1 MKLDLKS
8 LIEQVNIVDLIAD
21 FSSLTK
27 AGSSYKTLCN
37 VHGDRSPSLSINPRK
52 QIYKCFVC
60 NHGGNALDYLI
71 WAQKFTFN
79 EAVAYLA
86 KLTGQDLNQY
96 FSQEVKPIY
105 NEKQQELID
114 CLNDASNLFKYY
126 LDLYKHNP
134 KIRTFLHQRRLSTD
148 EIIKYGL
155 GYAPNET
162 EENYLPQITKKEHTL
177 ATLINASIISE
188 TYQKLIFTNRIIF
201 PIFDE
206 TNHVVAWSGRALE
219 EEQQPKYLHSRESL
233 VFQKSQLLYNYQNA
247 KKYDALIL
255 VEGFMDVIAF
265 NKIGYD
271 NAIALMGLSLSLNQI
286 NKLKKHKTIY
296 LCLDQDQAG
305 ISAAI
310 TIIAQLMKHQIEG
323 FVLNL
328 TGGKDAD
335 EVINGPDGQ
344 NRLKAAFTKPQPFIN
359 FVYENLKAQ
368 CNKND
373 PEEIK
378 HLLNKL
384 NAFSIHLDDISFDKL
399 VNQLVLDLELAT
411 ETIKKVL
418 QKKENV
424 VQFTDYNASRA
435 PNQNQSLTNVN
446 KGNQTELVNINKLL
460 LTLFTNPSYL
470 QFNYIEQINWFL
482 PKYQKIYQEIK
493 AFYDQKE
500 DLSVT
505 SQQHLQWLQSKYG
518 NSWVIPKTE
527 SELRELID
535 RISVDDS
542 YAHIKQ
548 FSTQLISSNQASE
561 KDKINVLEVKQKLG
575 KKIE

>member
-162 EENYLPQITKKEHTL
+162 EENYLAQITKKEHTL

-271 NAIALMGLSLSLNQI
+271 NAVALMGLSLSLNQI
-286 NKLKKHKTIY
+286 NKLKRHKTIY

-328 TGGKDAD
+328 IGGKDAD

-384 NAFSIHLDDISFDKL
+384 NAFSIYLDDISFDKL

>member
-1 MKLDLKS
+1 
-8 LIEQVNIVDLIAD
+8 
-21 FSSLTK
+21 
-27 AGSSYKTLCN
+27 
-37 VHGDRSPSLSINPRK
+37 
-52 QIYKCFVC
+52 
-60 NHGGNALDYLI
+60 
-71 WAQKFTFN
+71 
-79 EAVAYLA
+79 
-86 KLTGQDLNQY
+86 
-96 FSQEVKPIY
+96 
-105 NEKQQELID
+105 
-114 CLNDASNLFKYY
+114 
-126 LDLYKHNP
+126 
-134 KIRTFLHQRRLSTD
+134 
-148 EIIKYGL
+148 
-155 GYAPNET
+155 
-162 EENYLPQITKKEHTL
+162 
-177 ATLINASIISE
+177 
-188 TYQKLIFTNRIIF
+188 
-201 PIFDE
+201 
-206 TNHVVAWSGRALE
+206 
-219 EEQQPKYLHSRESL
+219 
-233 VFQKSQLLYNYQNA
+233 
-247 KKYDALIL
+247 
-255 VEGFMDVIAF
+255 
-265 NKIGYD
+265 
-271 NAIALMGLSLSLNQI
+271 
-286 NKLKKHKTIY
+286 
-296 LCLDQDQAG
+296 
-305 ISAAI
+305 
-310 TIIAQLMKHQIEG
+310 MKHQIEG

-328 TGGKDAD
+328 IGGKDAD
-335 EVINGPDGQ
+335 EVINGFDGQ

-384 NAFSIHLDDISFDKL
+384 NAFSIYLDDISFDKL

-500 DLSVT
+500 DLSLT

>member
-1 MKLDLKS
+1 
-8 LIEQVNIVDLIAD
+8 
-21 FSSLTK
+21 
-27 AGSSYKTLCN
+27 
-37 VHGDRSPSLSINPRK
+37 
-52 QIYKCFVC
+52 
-60 NHGGNALDYLI
+60 
-71 WAQKFTFN
+71 
-79 EAVAYLA
+79 
-86 KLTGQDLNQY
+86 
-96 FSQEVKPIY
+96 
-105 NEKQQELID
+105 
-114 CLNDASNLFKYY
+114 
-126 LDLYKHNP
+126 
-134 KIRTFLHQRRLSTD
+134 
-148 EIIKYGL
+148 
-155 GYAPNET
+155 
-162 EENYLPQITKKEHTL
+162 
-177 ATLINASIISE
+177 
-188 TYQKLIFTNRIIF
+188 
-201 PIFDE
+201 
-206 TNHVVAWSGRALE
+206 
-219 EEQQPKYLHSRESL
+219 
-233 VFQKSQLLYNYQNA
+233 
-247 KKYDALIL
+247 
-255 VEGFMDVIAF
+255 MDVIAF

-305 ISAAI
+305 ISATI

-344 NRLKAAFTKPQPFIN
+344 NRLKTAFTKPQPFIN

-378 HLLNKL
+378 HLLSRL

-435 PNQNQSLTNVN
+435 ANQNQSLTNVN

-500 DLSVT
+500 DLSLT
-505 SQQHLQWLQSKYG
+505 SQQHLQ
-518 NSWVIPKTE
+518 
-527 SELRELID
+527 
-535 RISVDDS
+535 
-542 YAHIKQ
+542 
-548 FSTQLISSNQASE
+548 
-561 KDKINVLEVKQKLG
+561 
-575 KKIE
+575 

>member
-162 EENYLPQITKKEHTL
+162 EENYLAQITKKEHTL
-177 ATLINASIISE
+177 ATLINASIVSE

-305 ISAAI
+305 ISATI

-335 EVINGPDGQ
+335 EVINGSDGQ

-384 NAFSIHLDDISFDKL
+384 NAFSIYLDDISFDKL

-424 VQFTDYNASRA
+424 VEFIDYNASRA

-500 DLSVT
+500 DLSLT
-505 SQQHLQWLQSKYG
+505 SQQHLQWLQNKYG